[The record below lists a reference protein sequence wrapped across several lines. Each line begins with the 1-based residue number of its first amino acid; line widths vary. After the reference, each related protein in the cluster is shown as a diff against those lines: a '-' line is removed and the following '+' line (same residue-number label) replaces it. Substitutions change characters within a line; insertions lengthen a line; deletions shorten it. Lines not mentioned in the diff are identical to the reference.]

1 MDRTIVAEIISRRQI
16 RRWRTPGSRRR
27 RMISPY
33 TTFDNSSATNAG
45 VQRAAVPLPLSRTA
59 TARRRQGSPIKGN
72 VEGVVG
78 YARRNFMTP
87 LPRFASW
94 DAFNGHLEEQC
105 RNRQGNVLRGH
116 RESIG
121 ERFVRDREALK
132 RPLPAPFDA
141 CDKQG
146 TRVNSLS
153 LVRYRTND
161 YSVPVAYGH
170 QEVWIRGYVHEV
182 GYRLR
187 RRDHCPTPPF
197 LRPGRY
203 GLRSDPL
210 GLPLTG
216 AQDRCPGSR
225 PRRLAGWE
233 LPDAFPTL
241 RRLLEARMGKAGK
254 RRIRHRS
261 FGLWRPSIVEVHS
274 RRGEG
279 RPAPGCDAAT
289 TPSNT
294 LCCAVSS
301 DARPNSTWISIPTCL
316 GPTWR
321 PRPPPVI

>member
-1 MDRTIVAEIISRRQI
+1 MARGNERGRSA
-16 RRWRTPGSRRR
+16 GC
-27 RMISPY
+27 SPI
-33 TTFDNSSATNAG
+33 TS
-45 VQRAAVPLPLSRTA
+45 SRTA
-59 TARRRQGSPIKGN
+59 TAVPGKGNNKGN

-182 GYRLR
+182 VIGCGAGIIARHPRSYDRE
-187 RRDHCPTPPF
+187 DM
-197 LRPGRY
+197 

-210 GLPLTG
+210 PAFAG
-216 AQDRCPGSR
+216 AQDRRPGSGR
-225 PRRLAGWE
+225 A
-233 LPDAFPTL
+233 AS
-241 RRLLEARMGKAGK
+241 RMGTA
-254 RRIRHRS
+254 
-261 FGLWRPSIVEVHS
+261 
-274 RRGEG
+274 
-279 RPAPGCDAAT
+279 
-289 TPSNT
+289 
-294 LCCAVSS
+294 
-301 DARPNSTWISIPTCL
+301 
-316 GPTWR
+316 
-321 PRPPPVI
+321 

>member
-1 MDRTIVAEIISRRQI
+1 MLKRTLARRMRSSRRQVSAHFFVMTLPHSDACFVAAYPAATTEGLAG
-16 RRWRTPGSRRR
+16 RAQQSLCFFRRR
-27 RMISPY
+27 SPI
-33 TTFDNSSATNAG
+33 DSLRQRQVSGVAHLAGWHAATNGGRSAG
-45 VQRAAVPLPLSRTA
+45 CSPITSSRTA
-59 TARRRQGSPIKGN
+59 TAVP
-72 VEGVVG
+72 
-78 YARRNFMTP
+78 ARVTTKAMDGGGGRLCP
-87 LPRFASW
+87 AELHDAASRFASW

-170 QEVWIRGYVHEV
+170 QDRLDPWLCPRG

-210 GLPLTG
+210 PAFAG
-216 AQDRCPGSR
+216 AQDRCPGSGR
-225 PRRLAGWE
+225 A
-233 LPDAFPTL
+233 AS
-241 RRLLEARMGKAGK
+241 RMGTA
-254 RRIRHRS
+254 
-261 FGLWRPSIVEVHS
+261 
-274 RRGEG
+274 
-279 RPAPGCDAAT
+279 
-289 TPSNT
+289 
-294 LCCAVSS
+294 
-301 DARPNSTWISIPTCL
+301 
-316 GPTWR
+316 
-321 PRPPPVI
+321 

>member
-1 MDRTIVAEIISRRQI
+1 M
-16 RRWRTPGSRRR
+16 WR
-27 RMISPY
+27 
-33 TTFDNSSATNAG
+33 
-45 VQRAAVPLPLSRTA
+45 
-59 TARRRQGSPIKGN
+59 
-72 VEGVVG
+72 GVVG

-182 GYRLR
+182 VIGCGAGIIARHPRSYDREDMCQR
-187 RRDHCPTPPF
+187 RSKISP
-197 LRPGRY
+197 PGR
-203 GLRSDPL
+203 SKTSPL
-210 GLPLTG
+210 NVMRYAVLGG
-216 AQDRCPGSR
+216 CPGS
-225 PRRLAGWE
+225 P
-233 LPDAFPTL
+233 
-241 RRLLEARMGKAGK
+241 
-254 RRIRHRS
+254 
-261 FGLWRPSIVEVHS
+261 
-274 RRGEG
+274 
-279 RPAPGCDAAT
+279 
-289 TPSNT
+289 
-294 LCCAVSS
+294 
-301 DARPNSTWISIPTCL
+301 
-316 GPTWR
+316 
-321 PRPPPVI
+321 